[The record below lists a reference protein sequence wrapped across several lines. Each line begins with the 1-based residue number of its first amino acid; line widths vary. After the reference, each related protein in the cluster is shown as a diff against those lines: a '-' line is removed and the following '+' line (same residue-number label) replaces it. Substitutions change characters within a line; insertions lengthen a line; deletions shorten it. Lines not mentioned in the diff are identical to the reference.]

1 MIEGQSI
8 AIIGAGIGG
17 LAAALALRLRGAD
30 VKVFEQA
37 EALGEVGAGLQIS
50 PNGAAVLKALGVAP
64 QLRALSLRAKAV
76 DLCDYRQGRLVCRLD
91 LARYVPD
98 LEYCFVHRADLVQL
112 LYEACR
118 AKGVAFE
125 FSQTVSD
132 LGAPDAPRITT
143 QSGLSCTPD
152 FVVGADGVKSM
163 MRPALGNMSVPRF
176 SGQVAW
182 RAIVPNTCDH
192 PDHAVVHMAPG
203 RHMVSY
209 PLRDRSGVNLV
220 MVQERSQWA
229 EEGWAQRDAPRNV
242 LAAFCDFGGMAKS
255 LLDGLDKVHLWGLF
269 LHPVASCWGQG
280 KMALVGDAAHPTLP
294 FLAQGANMALEDA
307 WVFAGSLDTQAPLQQ
322 RLDVYQARRKA
333 RVERTVRAA
342 AGNAWKYHLSAPPL
356 RWAAHSTMWAFAAIA
371 PRQLVGQFDWLYRH
385 DVTAEQS

>member
-1 MIEGQSI
+1 MIHGQKI
-8 AIIGAGIGG
+8 AVIGAGIGG
-17 LAAALALRLRGAD
+17 LATALALRLRGAD
-30 VKVFEQA
+30 VLVFEQA
-37 EALGEVGAGLQIS
+37 DALSEVGAGLQVS
-50 PNGAAVLKALGVAP
+50 PNGFAVLYALGVAP
-64 QLRALSLRAKAV
+64 QLRALGLRAKAV
-76 DLCDYRQGRLVCRLD
+76 DLCDYRRGRLVCRLD
-91 LARYVPD
+91 LERYVSD
-98 LEYCFVHRADLVQL
+98 LEYTFVHRADLVQL
-112 LYEACR
+112 LYDACR
-118 AKGVAFE
+118 AKGVEFE
-125 FSQTVSD
+125 FSQTVVD
-132 LGAPDAPRITT
+132 LGIPDAPHINT
-143 QSGLSCTPD
+143 QSGLSYTAD
-152 FVVGADGVKSM
+152 FVVGADGVKSL

-280 KMALVGDAAHPTLP
+280 KMALVGDSAHPTLP

-342 AGNAWKYHLSAPPL
+342 AGNAWKYHLTAPPL
-356 RWAAHSTMWAFAAIA
+356 RWAAHSTMRAFAAIA

-385 DVTAEQS
+385 DVTAERS

>member
-1 MIEGQSI
+1 MIKDQNI

-17 LAAALALRLRGAD
+17 LATALALRLRGAD

-37 EALGEVGAGLQIS
+37 DALGDVGAGLQIS
-50 PNGAAVLKALGVAP
+50 PNGFAVLKALGVAP
-64 QLRALSLRAKAV
+64 QVRALGLRAKAV
-76 DLCDYRQGRLVCRLD
+76 DLCDYRQGRLVCQLD
-91 LARYVPD
+91 LARFVPD
-98 LEYCFVHRADLVQL
+98 LEYTFVHRADLVQL
-112 LYEACR
+112 LYDACR

-132 LGAPDAPRITT
+132 LGPSDAPHITT

-152 FVVGADGVKSM
+152 FVVGADGVKSL
-163 MRPALGNMSVPRF
+163 MRPALGNMSVPWF

-182 RAIVPNTCDH
+182 RAIVPNICDH
-192 PDHAVVHMAPG
+192 PDHAMVHMAPR

-220 MVQERSQWA
+220 LVQERSQWA
-229 EEGWAQRDAPRNV
+229 EEGWAQRDAPPNV
-242 LAAFCDFGGMAKS
+242 HTAFSDFGGMAKS
-255 LLDGLDKVHLWGLF
+255 LLGGLDTVHLWGLF

-280 KMALVGDAAHPTLP
+280 QMALVGDAAHPTLP
-294 FLAQGANMALEDA
+294 FLAQGANMALEDG
-307 WVFAGSLDTQAPLQQ
+307 WVLADSLDEQAPLQQ
-322 RLDVYQARRKA
+322 RLEVYQARRKA

-356 RWAAHSTMWAFAAIA
+356 RWAAHSTMRAFAAIA

-385 DVTAEQS
+385 DVTAERS

>member
-1 MIEGQSI
+1 MIQGQRI

-17 LAAALALRLRGAD
+17 LATALALRLRGAD
-30 VKVFEQA
+30 VQVFEQA
-37 EALGEVGAGLQIS
+37 DALGEVGAGLQIS
-50 PNGAAVLKALGVAP
+50 PNGAAVLKALGIAP
-64 QLRALSLRAKAV
+64 QLRALGLRAKAV

-98 LEYCFVHRADLVQL
+98 LEYSFVHRADLVRL
-112 LYEACR
+112 LYEACL

-125 FSQTVSD
+125 FSQTVRV

-143 QSGLSCTPD
+143 HSGLSVTPD
-152 FVVGADGVKSM
+152 FVVGADGVKSL
-163 MRPALGNMSVPRF
+163 MRPALGNISVSRF

-182 RAIVPNTCDH
+182 RALVPNTCDH
-192 PDHAVVHMAPG
+192 PDHAMVHMAPR

-229 EEGWAQRDAPRNV
+229 EEGWAQRDAPCNV
-242 LAAFCDFGGMAKS
+242 QAAFCDFGGMAKP
-255 LLDGLDKVHLWGLF
+255 LLSGLDKVHLWGLF

-356 RWAAHSTMWAFAAIA
+356 RWAAHSTMRAFAAIA

>member
-64 QLRALSLRAKAV
+64 QLCALSLRANAV

-112 LYEACR
+112 LYEECCAT
-118 AKGVAFE
+118 GVAFE

-132 LGAPDAPRITT
+132 LEAPDAPRITT

-163 MRPALGNMSVPRF
+163 MRPALGNISVPRF

-220 MVQERSQWA
+220 LVQERSQWA
-229 EEGWAQRDAPRNV
+229 EEGWAQHDAPRNV
-242 LAAFCDFGGMAKS
+242 QAAFCDFGGMAKS
-255 LLDGLDKVHLWGLF
+255 LIGGLDKVHLWGLF

-294 FLAQGANMALEDA
+294 FLAQGANLALEDA
-307 WVFAGSLDTQAPLQQ
+307 WVFASSLDTKAPMQQ
-322 RLDVYQARRKA
+322 RLDFYQARRKA
-333 RVERTVRAA
+333 RVERSVRAA

-356 RWAAHSTMWAFAAIA
+356 RWAAHSTMRAFAAIA

>member
-1 MIEGQSI
+1 
-8 AIIGAGIGG
+8 
-17 LAAALALRLRGAD
+17 
-30 VKVFEQA
+30 KVFEQS

-50 PNGAAVLKALGVAP
+50 PNGAVVLKALGVAP
-64 QLRALSLRAKAV
+64 QLRALSLRANAV

-98 LEYCFVHRADLVQL
+98 LEYSFVHRADLVQL

-242 LAAFCDFGGMAKS
+242 QAAFCDFGGMAKS
-255 LLDGLDKVHLWGLF
+255 LLGGLDKVHLWGLF

-356 RWAAHSTMWAFAAIA
+356 RWAAHSTMRAFAAIA